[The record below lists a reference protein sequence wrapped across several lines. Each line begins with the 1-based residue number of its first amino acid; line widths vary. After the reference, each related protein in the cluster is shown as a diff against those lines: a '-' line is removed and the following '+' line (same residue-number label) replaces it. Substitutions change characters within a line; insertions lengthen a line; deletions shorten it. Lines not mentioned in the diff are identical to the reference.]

1 MNIKLE
7 NPKDI
12 YDKINIELLK
22 LVTSLSLESSDE
34 SLNKAQEDARDKI
47 VGLQVELKNKLE
59 ELERNSE
66 WNTFTF
72 TIAFYGETG
81 AGKSTLVETLRILL
95 NEPTKLEKRDAF
107 RKLKHSYDQAN
118 LCLAGLYRTLL
129 ALFALRSKRK
139 AKFGGL

>member
-66 WNTFTF
+66 WNTFT
-72 TIAFYGETG
+72 IAFYGETG

-118 LCLAGLYRTLL
+118 QCLAGLYRTLL
-129 ALFALRSKRK
+129 ALSALRSKRK

>member
-1 MNIKLE
+1 
-7 NPKDI
+7 
-12 YDKINIELLK
+12 LLK

-66 WNTFTF
+66 WNTF

-129 ALFALRSKRK
+129 ALSALRSKRK